1 MNSTMVMLVVALSV
15 VAQLAAAWVA
25 MRQMSRLVG
34 RYRLAWGCLSLA
46 LVLMVER
53 RALPL
58 WRMVQGEYA
67 HALDAYFGLL
77 ISLLML
83 LGVWGIRLL
92 FEELR
97 SQTAAM
103 ERLARTDVLTGLPNR
118 RDILARAQAELDRC
132 LRTQHPVSLLMLDLD
147 HFKAINDQY
156 GHPVGDTVLRAFA
169 RIGQSR
175 MRRIDAMGRIGGE
188 EFLVVLPETDDDEAL
203 AAAER
208 LRIAFEQARIE
219 TNRGPIAVTVSIG
232 ALTHRPADTG
242 HELSRNTEAL
252 LDRLLAQV
260 DAALYEA
267 KQAGRNRVM
276 TVADTDQKT
285 GPT

>member
-1 MNSTMVMLVVALSV
+1 MNSTVVLLVVGLSV

-25 MRQMSRLVG
+25 MRQMSELLG

-53 RALPL
+53 RAVPL
-58 WRMVQGEYA
+58 WRMVQGDSV
-67 HALDAYFGLL
+67 HAIDAYFGLL

-83 LGVWGIRLL
+83 LGVWGIRRL

-103 ERLARTDVLTGLPNR
+103 ERLARTDALTGLPNR
-118 RDILARAQAELDRC
+118 RDILARAQAELDRS
-132 LRTQHPVSLLMLDLD
+132 LRTRHPVSLLMLDLD

-169 RIGQSR
+169 RIGQTR
-175 MRRIDAMGRIGGE
+175 MRRIDALGRIGGE
-188 EFLVVLPETDDDEAL
+188 EFLVVLPETDGAEAL

-219 TNRGPIAVTVSIG
+219 TIRGPIAVTVSIG
-232 ALTHRPADTG
+232 ALTHRPAETG
-242 HELSRNTEAL
+242 HQTGENTEAL
-252 LDRLLAQV
+252 LDRLLARV

-276 TVADTDQKT
+276 VVADSDQET
-285 GPT
+285 R